1 MEKEGRASSAEAQS
15 KADHNEDR
23 FELICGVLLAL
34 FAAILA
40 WADVG
45 GSNVAEDRSLS
56 SDAQTSGYAW
66 YQSKGIKQALA
77 EGERDTL
84 KNLLAAGSFTA
95 QQAPVITKQLADIEA
110 NIERYNKEKAE
121 ILKGSAAVGKDNWV
135 QDVDGAM
142 GKVIGADE
150 YKARV
155 GKLNE
160 IDNIYDNAGLFLQ
173 ICLVMGA
180 LSMIFKRPLVR
191 YGFVTAMVGVG
202 IYGFI
207 TALKGYMAY
216 TAMGG

>member
-1 MEKEGRASSAEAQS
+1 MAQDDVTV
-15 KADHNEDR
+15 ADRSEDR
-23 FELICGVLLAL
+23 FELICGVMLAL
-34 FAAILA
+34 FAAMLA

-56 SDAQTSGYAW
+56 SDSQTSAYAW
-66 YQSKGIKQALA
+66 YQSKGIKQSLA
-77 EGERDTL
+77 EGERNTLSALLQSGTISADKSASLQARVTKLDT
-84 KNLLAAGSFTA
+84 
-95 QQAPVITKQLADIEA
+95 E
-110 NIERYNKEKAE
+110 IERYGKEKAE
-121 ILKGSAAVGKDNWV
+121 ILKGSDAVGKDNWV

-142 GKVIGADE
+142 GQVIGADE

-155 GKLNE
+155 AKLNE

-191 YGFVTAMVGVG
+191 YGFVTAMIVVGT
-202 IYGFI
+202 YGFI